1 MNNTTCFFVLPG
13 RFQPQ
18 RNADEVEKNRNA
30 RYPNPIFSP
39 ILRVHPGPPPP
50 SHPLV
55 FIASRRRK
63 QKKSVIVSRAP
74 SY

>member
-39 ILRVHPGPPPP
+39 ILRVHPPPPP